1 LNYALASDLYHLV
14 KAAGCTEPEIE
25 MHQPA
30 LVRGE
35 DRFLLKWTVEE
46 AAPAFI
52 GAGLVTS
59 AEMETILADM
69 DRDTK
74 NPDILALGPRMSL
87 VWARK
92 PD

>member
-1 LNYALASDLYHLV
+1 MTQSDWARTIPKNTKYPQ
-14 KAAGCTEPEIE
+14 PEIE
-25 MHQPA
+25 IHQPA
-30 LVRGE
+30 MARSE
-35 DRFLLKWTVEE
+35 DRFLLKWSVEE
-46 AAPAFI
+46 AAPAFV

-59 AEMETILADM
+59 AEMETILAAL

-74 NPDILALGPRMSL
+74 NPDILALGPRISL